1 MYRSRSSKSATVDT
15 EDLESQRSTDTEPN
29 TENQLYAEIK
39 DLEPYTIL
47 MEEVGVAT
55 EPSAATSHQYVN
67 VELETKRP
75 RLSGNYQLSVCEA
88 YGVHQAK

>member
-15 EDLESQRSTDTEPN
+15 EDLESQRSTDTETN
-29 TENQLYAEIK
+29 TENQLYAKIK

-67 VELETKRP
+67 VNQKP